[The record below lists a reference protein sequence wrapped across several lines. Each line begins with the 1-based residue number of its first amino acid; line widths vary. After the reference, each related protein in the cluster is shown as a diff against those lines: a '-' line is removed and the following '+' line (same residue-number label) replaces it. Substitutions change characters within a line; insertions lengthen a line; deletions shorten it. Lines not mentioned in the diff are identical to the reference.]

1 MRDRGHIATEQ
12 AHPGAERLETMGAT
26 EALALMHASDTSAL
40 DAVQAARGELA
51 SLVDAAAEA
60 LRGCGRICYVGAGTS
75 GRLGVLDATECPPT
89 FGVEPE
95 VVQAIIAGGEAAIAG
110 AVEHAEDDPAAGAAA
125 VAARALGRGD
135 LVIGIA
141 ASGTTPFVHGALDRA
156 REQGARTALIACVP
170 RDQAPDDHPLGVR
183 LLVGPEVLA
192 GSSRLKAGTATKLA
206 LNAISTLAM
215 ARAGKTYRGHMVDV
229 NTRSNAKLIERGVR
243 LVTRFGEVDRTRA
256 AALLEAAGGSAKAAI
271 VMARRGTDLAGARA
285 LLDEANGF
293 LAEVL
298 DR

>member
-1 MRDRGHIATEQ
+1 MRDRGHIATEE
-12 AHPGAERLETMGAT
+12 AHPGADQLETMGTA
-26 EALALMHASDTSAL
+26 EALALMHASDAAVLEAL
-40 DAVQAARGELA
+40 EAARGELA
-51 SLVDAAAEA
+51 SLVDAAAET
-60 LRGCGRICYVGAGTS
+60 LRAGGRICYVGAGTS

-89 FGVEPE
+89 FGVDPE

-125 VAARALGRGD
+125 LTARALGRGD

-141 ASGTTPFVHGALDRA
+141 ASGTTPFVRGALDRA

-170 RDQAPDDHPLGVR
+170 RDQAPDDHPLGAR
-183 LLVGPEVLA
+183 LLVGPEILA

-206 LNAISTLAM
+206 LNAVSTLAM

-229 NTRSNAKLIERGVR
+229 NTRANAKLVERGVR
-243 LVTRFGEVDRTRA
+243 LVTRFGEVERARA
-256 AALLEAAGGSAKAAI
+256 AELLETAGGSAKAAI

-285 LLDEANGF
+285 LLDDANGF